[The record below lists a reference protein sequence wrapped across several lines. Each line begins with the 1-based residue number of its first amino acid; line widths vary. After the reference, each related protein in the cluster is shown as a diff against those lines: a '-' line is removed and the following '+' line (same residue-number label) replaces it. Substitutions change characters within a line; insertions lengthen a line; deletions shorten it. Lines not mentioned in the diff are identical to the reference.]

1 MVLSNKRKAV
11 DSMDAREK
19 LVKLLEKGIE
29 DMNKDGYAFL
39 DLADNVKIFVN
50 KNYGSVQFDLGNGI
64 RIERTIVSK
73 DE

>member
-1 MVLSNKRKAV
+1 
-11 DSMDAREK
+11 MDAREK